1 VGGAAA
7 RARLVEVLEPAVRR
21 AGFDLEDVTITRAGS
36 RSLLRVVVDRDGGV
50 DLDAV
55 AEASRVVGEVLDALD
70 DARDT
75 ARDAAM
81 PGPYV
86 LEVTSPGVDRPL
98 TAPRHW
104 RRALGRLVRVVTA
117 GGAVL
122 TGRVV
127 AADEQ
132 GALLATG
139 GGAGLAGGV
148 AVATAADADAEDQA
162 IDDGADPGAD
172 SGSVVRV
179 DYPAVRRAVVQVEF
193 NGAAGGGHDGG
204 ADDEDGP

>member
-1 VGGAAA
+1 MGGAAA
-7 RARLVEVLEPAVRR
+7 RARVVEAIEPAVMR
-21 AGFDLEDVTITRAGS
+21 AGFDLEDVTVVRAGS

-55 AEASRVVGEVLDALD
+55 AEASRVVGEVLDARD
-70 DARDT
+70 D
-75 ARDAAM
+75 AM

-104 RRALGRLVRVVTA
+104 RRALGRLVRVVTE

-127 AADEQ
+127 AADDE
-132 GALLATG
+132 GAV
-139 GGAGLAGGV
+139 LAGGGV
-148 AVATAADADAEDQA
+148 A
-162 IDDGADPGAD
+162 GDPGANTRTD
-172 SGSVVRV
+172 SGPDVRV
-179 DYPAVRRAVVQVEF
+179 EYPAVRQAVVQVEF
-193 NGAAGGGHDGG
+193 AGAAGGEHAERG
-204 ADDEDGP
+204 AEGEDGP